1 MTDLHELGLAVHGR
15 RTLPEARRRAL
26 QLMRGFPAGW
36 WVCGGWAV
44 DMFLGHQTRP
54 HADLEVTLLHRD
66 HPLLFAHFAAWE
78 LRIPGEGNWARW
90 QGEELHPD
98 VHQLWA
104 RPDRGTD
111 GQPEDFV
118 RDEDYFEILL
128 ETATRDEW
136 VYRRD
141 NRLRRRLIDIGR
153 EYGSTPVLAP
163 DIALLYK
170 AKHRRPHDTAD
181 FHAAL
186 PHLEPNDMVWLRN
199 AIATAHP
206 DCDWFS

>member
-1 MTDLHELGLAVHGR
+1 MADLHELGLVMHGK
-15 RTLPEARRRAL
+15 RTLPEARSRVL
-26 QLMRGFPAGW
+26 QVMRGFPARW

-44 DMFLGHQTRP
+44 DMFIGRQTRP
-54 HADLEVTLLHRD
+54 HADIEFTILHRD
-66 HPLLFAHFAAWE
+66 HALLFPQFAGWE
-78 LRIPGEGNWARW
+78 LRLAGAGNWARW
-90 QGEELHPD
+90 QGEELGPD

-104 RPDRGTD
+104 RPDRGSE

-118 RDEDYFEILL
+118 RDAAYLEICL
-128 ETATRDEW
+128 ETSTRDEW
-136 VYRRD
+136 IYRRD
-141 NRLRRRLIDIGR
+141 DRLRRRLLDIGR
-153 EYGSTPVLAP
+153 EYGGVPVLAP

-170 AKHRRPHDTAD
+170 AKNPRPHDTAD

-206 DCDWFS
+206 DNDWFG